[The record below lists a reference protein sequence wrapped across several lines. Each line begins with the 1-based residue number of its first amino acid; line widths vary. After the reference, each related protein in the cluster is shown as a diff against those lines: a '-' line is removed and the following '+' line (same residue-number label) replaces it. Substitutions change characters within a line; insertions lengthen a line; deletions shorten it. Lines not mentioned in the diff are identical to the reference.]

1 MASTKFNEKR
11 IGYFSATQA
20 FNDETDVL
28 MLTTNLIRKDLQSS
42 NIYDVG
48 VALSGLSCFVT
59 TDLAQDLE
67 KDVINLVSVQSA
79 AVNVVC
85 ELARKNPR
93 NYLPLQNVFFK
104 LLNTSS
110 NNWMLIKIIKLFGSL
125 LCVQKLGVLIEDSDQ
140 NLKYLGLLAMGR
152 ILQTH
157 PKAVQAHK
165 DIVLRCL
172 DDKDESIRLRALDLL
187 YGMISK
193 KNIMEIVRRLM
204 EHLECAEG
212 SFYRDELL
220 RQIVAICSHDNYKY
234 ITNFE
239 WYISVLVELTK
250 VEGTKYGVLIAEQ
263 LQDVAVRVQSVRH
276 FAVSQ
281 MVLLVQN
288 VQPLLQG
295 NSPTQRANIAE
306 VLLAAAWI
314 CGEYAQHV
322 NNVDSLLE
330 AMIRVKLSM
339 IPGALLSVFIQ
350 NMLKLYALQ
359 LCKLEAEED
368 WDSVETLDNLFC
380 SKLPEFQYMDHL
392 EAQER
397 SCNFLALLKYAS
409 TKHAERIKIGASLAR
424 CFEDELNPVAPK
436 AQRRVPLPEGLNL
449 DEWINEPDTSDNNE
463 DEEEEVSSIDVSD
476 NEINTS
482 HYERE
487 NLPQHGRQAK
497 HSTAK
502 IYEIKQ
508 QSYDIDIS
516 TNGIASTSQSKIQ
529 KESEQKRRQVEQ
541 LNNPFYVKDNPKQKR
556 ISKNIDLANNYARTQ
571 TEIRKIQNP
580 LEIDGVVGLDKFLKQ
595 KDSTIHWRNLD
606 KKKNDKKIKKNTKSS
621 KNKNG
626 KLFKTSDDEIEGNTA
641 EQNPEENN
649 KDAIYKG
656 DGEMPEGALS
666 IEENVEDVDNNKRSS
681 ITTIKSNPNKRRR
694 KIKEAIINKEGLEDD
709 ENITTTTTTTS
720 EKKKKLK
727 KKKVSKKNVQED
739 KQRKKLTKK
748 LDNGEENGA
757 DGGQDN
763 ATDDGVATHFTGM
776 SVR

>member
-1 MASTKFNEKR
+1 
-11 IGYFSATQA
+11 
-20 FNDETDVL
+20 
-28 MLTTNLIRKDLQSS
+28 
-42 NIYDVG
+42 
-48 VALSGLSCFVT
+48 
-59 TDLAQDLE
+59 
-67 KDVINLVSVQSA
+67 
-79 AVNVVC
+79 
-85 ELARKNPR
+85 
-93 NYLPLQNVFFK
+93 
-104 LLNTSS
+104 
-110 NNWMLIKIIKLFGSL
+110 MLIKIIKLFGSL
-125 LCVQKLGVLIEDSDQ
+125 VPFEPKLGRRLLEPLTSLINSTSAMSLLYELCVQKLGVLIEDSDQ

-220 RQIVAICSHDNYKY
+220 RQIVAICSHGNYKY

-424 CFEDELNPVAPK
+424 CFQDELNPVAPK

-463 DEEEEVSSIDVSD
+463 DEEEVSSIESD

-502 IYEIKQ
+502 LYEIKQ

-556 ISKNIDLANNYARTQ
+556 ISKNVDSANNSARAQ
-571 TEIRKIQNP
+571 AEIRKIQNP

-595 KDSTIHWRNLD
+595 KDSTIHWKNLD

-621 KNKNG
+621 KNQNG
-626 KLFKTSDDEIEGNTA
+626 KLFKASDDEIEGNTA

-649 KDAIYKG
+649 KNAIYKG

-666 IEENVEDVDNNKRSS
+666 SSEENELNDNFLNIQLVEVEENVEDVDINKRSS

-694 KIKEAIINKEGLEDD
+694 KIKEAIINKESLEDD
-709 ENITTTTTTTS
+709 ENITTET
-720 EKKKKLK
+720 KKKLK

-739 KQRKKLTKK
+739 KQRKKLSTTK
-748 LDNGEENGA
+748 LDNLEENGA
-757 DGGQDN
+757 GVGQDN
-763 ATDDGVATHFTGM
+763 ATDDGQLISLG
-776 SVR
+776 

>member
-1 MASTKFNEKR
+1 
-11 IGYFSATQA
+11 
-20 FNDETDVL
+20 
-28 MLTTNLIRKDLQSS
+28 
-42 NIYDVG
+42 
-48 VALSGLSCFVT
+48 
-59 TDLAQDLE
+59 
-67 KDVINLVSVQSA
+67 
-79 AVNVVC
+79 
-85 ELARKNPR
+85 
-93 NYLPLQNVFFK
+93 
-104 LLNTSS
+104 
-110 NNWMLIKIIKLFGSL
+110 
-125 LCVQKLGVLIEDSDQ
+125 
-140 NLKYLGLLAMGR
+140 MGR

-463 DEEEEVSSIDVSD
+463 DEEEEVSSIESD
-476 NEINTS
+476 NEMNTS

-529 KESEQKRRQVEQ
+529 KELEQKRRQVEQ

-556 ISKNIDLANNYARTQ
+556 ISKNVDSTNNSARTQ
-571 TEIRKIQNP
+571 T
-580 LEIDGVVGLDKFLKQ
+580 VYFL
-595 KDSTIHWRNLD
+595 L
-606 KKKNDKKIKKNTKSS
+606 
-621 KNKNG
+621 G
-626 KLFKTSDDEIEGNTA
+626 DDEIEGNTA

-666 IEENVEDVDNNKRSS
+666 SSEEDELNDNFLNIQLVEVEENVEDVDNNKRSS

-709 ENITTTTTTTS
+709 ENITTTTT
-720 EKKKKLK
+720 EKKKKL

-763 ATDDGVATHFTGM
+763 ATDDGQLISLG
-776 SVR
+776 

>member
-1 MASTKFNEKR
+1 
-11 IGYFSATQA
+11 
-20 FNDETDVL
+20 
-28 MLTTNLIRKDLQSS
+28 
-42 NIYDVG
+42 
-48 VALSGLSCFVT
+48 
-59 TDLAQDLE
+59 
-67 KDVINLVSVQSA
+67 
-79 AVNVVC
+79 
-85 ELARKNPR
+85 
-93 NYLPLQNVFFK
+93 
-104 LLNTSS
+104 
-110 NNWMLIKIIKLFGSL
+110 
-125 LCVQKLGVLIEDSDQ
+125 
-140 NLKYLGLLAMGR
+140 MGR

-368 WDSVETLDNLFC
+368 WDGVETLDNLFC

-463 DEEEEVSSIDVSD
+463 DEEEEVSSIESD

-497 HSTAK
+497 HSAAK

-556 ISKNIDLANNYARTQ
+556 ISKNVDSANNSARAQ
-571 TEIRKIQNP
+571 AAIRKIQNP

-595 KDSTIHWRNLD
+595 KDSTIHWKNLD

-621 KNKNG
+621 KNQNG

-649 KDAIYKG
+649 KNTIYKG

-666 IEENVEDVDNNKRSS
+666 SSEENELNDNFLNIQLVEVEENVEDVDNNKRSS

-694 KIKEAIINKEGLEDD
+694 KIKEAIINKESLEDD
-709 ENITTTTTTTS
+709 ENITTATTS

-739 KQRKKLTKK
+739 KQRKKLTTTK

-757 DGGQDN
+757 GVGQDN
-763 ATDDGVATHFTGM
+763 ATDDGQLISLG
-776 SVR
+776 